1 MCSKQERQ
9 ILYDLILESHYDL
22 MQYFYFNQNT
32 ENGGADGKKMEAAL
46 KLLKPATQDSR

>member
-1 MCSKQERQ
+1 
-9 ILYDLILESHYDL
+9 

-32 ENGGADGKKMEAAL
+32 EKGGVAGKKMEEAL